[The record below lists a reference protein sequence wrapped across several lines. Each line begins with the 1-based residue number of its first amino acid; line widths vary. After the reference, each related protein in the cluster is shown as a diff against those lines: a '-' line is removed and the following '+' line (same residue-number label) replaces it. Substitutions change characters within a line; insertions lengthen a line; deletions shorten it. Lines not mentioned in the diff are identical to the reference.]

1 MVNGGAFWRGRRV
14 FLTGHTGFKG
24 AWLSLWLAE
33 LGAEV
38 TGYALPP
45 PTQPSLFEAA
55 GLARRMASLEG
66 DIRDLDRL
74 RAAMAAAKP
83 EVVLHLAAQALVRRS
98 YAEPVETY
106 ASNVMGT
113 VHVLEAL
120 RACPEARAAVIVTS
134 DKCYENRSLERGYA
148 EDDPLGGLDPY
159 SSSKACAELVA
170 GAYRHSFRGHAAIA
184 TARAGNVI
192 GGGDWAEDRLLPD
205 MARAVQAGKAVRIR
219 HPEATRPWQHVLD
232 PLAGYLLLAERLC
245 TDGERH
251 ARAWNFGPGAEGAV
265 AVRQVVDE
273 AARRWGPRARW
284 EADAGEHPHEARML
298 ALDAGRARREL
309 GWRPRLGLEDAIAW
323 TVDWYRGV
331 AAGGDALQASLAQV
345 RAYGERSAA

>member
-55 GLARRMASLEG
+55 GLARRMASVEG
-66 DIRDLDRL
+66 DLRDLGRL
-74 RAAMAAAKP
+74 RAAMAAARP

-134 DKCYENRSLERGYA
+134 DKCYENREWLWPYRES
-148 EDDPLGGLDPY
+148 DVLGGHDPY
-159 SSSKACAELVA
+159 SSSKACVELLCA
-170 GAYRHSFRGHAAIA
+170 SWRESFLRESGIALA

-192 GGGDWAEDRLLPD
+192 GGGDWSADRLLPD
-205 MARAVQAGKAVRIR
+205 I
-219 HPEATRPWQHVLD
+219 L
-232 PLAGYLLLAERLC
+232 
-245 TDGERH
+245 
-251 ARAWNFGPGAEGAV
+251 RAW
-265 AVRQVVDE
+265 
-273 AARRWGPRARW
+273 
-284 EADAGEHPHEARML
+284 
-298 ALDAGRARREL
+298 
-309 GWRPRLGLEDAIAW
+309 
-323 TVDWYRGV
+323 
-331 AAGGDALQASLAQV
+331 
-345 RAYGERSAA
+345 